1 MTASELAGDSQVTR
15 RFSCAHYISLGLTRQ
30 HYAVVALVSLKYV
43 HSHANYF
50 HTDIPARKTTD
61 RDWKHEMFNNALD
74 VIALSLPRSDYST
87 ELLTLS
93 HDVRLIELEDHFPWY
108 LEKAKAA
115 ISEYLAQWD
124 GQER

>member
-1 MTASELAGDSQVTR
+1 
-15 RFSCAHYISLGLTRQ
+15 
-30 HYAVVALVSLKYV
+30 
-43 HSHANYF
+43 
-50 HTDIPARKTTD
+50 
-61 RDWKHEMFNNALD
+61 MFNNALD

-93 HDVRLIELEDHFPWY
+93 RDVRLIELEDHFPWY

>member
-1 MTASELAGDSQVTR
+1 
-15 RFSCAHYISLGLTRQ
+15 
-30 HYAVVALVSLKYV
+30 
-43 HSHANYF
+43 
-50 HTDIPARKTTD
+50 
-61 RDWKHEMFNNALD
+61 MFNNALD

-93 HDVRLIELEDHFPWY
+93 RDVRLIELEDHFPWY

-115 ISEYLAQWD
+115 ISEYLAPWD